1 MIRNFKYEDFQEANE
16 LLTELN
22 YELEKKSFE
31 NHFLKVLIYEDK
43 GIKGILIYQDLI
55 DRLTIDYIVVD
66 KNNREKGI
74 ATKLLR
80 EMEDKHKDALNTTLE
95 VRESNISALNFYKKN
110 GFKEVAIR
118 KKYYKDEDGIL
129 MIKEYR

>member
-31 NHFLKVLIYEDK
+31 NDFLKVLIYEDK